1 MRITREQLNRL
12 DDMTVI
18 LNQDD
23 KLAEGIEEQ
32 FQVVLKPLTKTEKTK
47 LQIKCTDDKNMIDM
61 ASFNKY
67 LFMSQVVS
75 WTGLFE
81 DENGQNIEADE
92 DFKEKVYEYS
102 MFSKYSNMIENKL
115 LEINGIKVKNEE
127 DIKKNAEDTLVEG

>member
-23 KLAEGIEEQ
+23 KLAEGIEEN

-47 LQIKCTDDKNMIDM
+47 LQIKCADDNNMIDM

-115 LEINGIKVKNEE
+115 LEVNGIKVKNED
-127 DIKKNAEDTLVEG
+127 DIKKNAEDALVED